1 VTARG
6 KFRLAGPAAW
16 PDPGLHDPISR
27 RPEASEPSVPRI
39 APAAPAPAAPRSRAR
54 AWLGPLSLVALLFAF
69 LLGLDLMGLSF
80 KLFGKGFAE
89 LLIARTAN
97 PFVGLLVGILATSL
111 VQSSSTTTSMTVG
124 LVAAGALTIEG
135 AIPIIMGANIGTSV
149 TNTLV
154 SMAQIT
160 RREEFRRAFAGATIH
175 DFFNLLTVLILFPL
189 EFQFHLLRRAASY
202 LEGVLEGS
210 GGIELFDPLNAV
222 VRPVARWVSG
232 SLLASSG
239 AFTLLAGILLLFFA
253 LKFLV
258 DLLKDLVSSRAERIL
273 DRTLFRSALAAI
285 GAGTLITV
293 MVQSSSITTSVMVPL
308 VGSGVVTLE
317 QLFPFTIG
325 ANLGTT
331 VTALLASLATGNPAA
346 VSVALSHLL
355 FNVFGALIIYPFPP
369 IRAIPLAL
377 ARGLGNLGSRNR
389 PVAIAYVILV
399 FFGLPILLLFLSGAF
414 RNDPSEAP
422 PAAPPAVEE
431 PAAPEAGE
439 QPAPAAALTGSGT
452 HEVRLEVHDV

>member
-1 VTARG
+1 MV
-6 KFRLAGPAAW
+6 
-16 PDPGLHDPISR
+16 S
-27 RPEASEPSVPRI
+27 S
-39 APAAPAPAAPRSRAR
+39 AAPARPFPADHDPSSPDPSERPVPRTALEAPAPPDPPRPLWRR
-54 AWLGPLSLVALLFAF
+54 WVGPLALVGLLFAF
-69 LLGLDLMGLSF
+69 FLGLDLMGLSF

-89 LLIARTAN
+89 LLIARTAD

-124 LVAAGALTIEG
+124 LVAAGALTIDG

-154 SMAQIT
+154 SLAQIT

-175 DFFNLLTVLILFPL
+175 DFFNLLTVLILFPVEL
-189 EFQFHLLRRAASY
+189 QFHLLRRTAGY
-202 LEGVLEGS
+202 LETVLEGS
-210 GGIELFDPLNAV
+210 GGIKLFDPLKAV
-222 VRPVARWVSG
+222 VRPVAEWVSG
-232 SLLASSG
+232 TLLSSSG
-239 AFTLLAGILLLFFA
+239 VFTLIAGILFLFFA

-258 DLLKDLVSSRAERIL
+258 DLLKGLVSSRAERIL

-308 VGSGVVTLE
+308 VGAGVVTLE

-355 FNVFGALIIYPFPP
+355 FNTFGAIIIYPFPP
-369 IRAIPLAL
+369 IRAVPLFL
-377 ARGLGNLGSRNR
+377 AQGLGNLGSRNR
-389 PVAIAYVILV
+389 PAAIAYVVTV
-399 FFGLPILLLFLSGAF
+399 FFGLPILLLLLFGAF
-414 RNDPSEAP
+414 REDPGEAP
-422 PAAPPAVEE
+422 AAAPPAVE
-431 PAAPEAGE
+431 A
-439 QPAPAAALTGSGT
+439 PAPAETGEEAAPVGALIRP
-452 HEVRLEVHDV
+452 EADVELRLEAHDA